1 MVEPHSPRV
10 KAKELSSQSDD
21 EESDELPDPWYAR
34 IVYLFEDEDSTPM
47 AHFRWFEH
55 GSKTVMKELA
65 GPHELFLLS
74 QCDDNPLSSVASK
87 IQVDFRG
94 EITPENDGAIEQEFM
109 KKDHYFYRMHY
120 DPKSEKFID
129 TVTYSTHNRDIQE
142 PNDCES
148 CKEAVEKNLKDKFKL
163 IEPDK
168 EAAEKNSKDEFKLI
182 EPECGNNERFE
193 GFRFNGVDYF
203 LLDFVYIFS
212 DERKPY
218 QIGHIKK
225 ISLNEDELVV
235 LVDLYKRYD
244 RFHKHY
250 FEEFQDG
257 QNHRAR
263 DNRRLY
269 KAGRTKSIWAHS
281 IDGKC
286 YVQHRQ
292 DIENLER
299 YKDQPDRF
307 WADLQVD
314 EMVDPHGEIRPRDL
328 VPLDTLEYSKR
339 TEKQLKAE
347 LKQIEAFRNN
357 GKKLRGMDIF
367 SGVGGLS
374 MGMHMS
380 GAVETLWAIERDTLA
395 CLTYKKNFPNTKVF
409 NVDANIL
416 LDRAIQR
423 EKGEELDPL
432 YDSQGELILD
442 LPRPGEVDFIYGG
455 KFLLSIHPF
464 GIVEARPLPCI
475 FC

>member
-1 MVEPHSPRV
+1 
-10 KAKELSSQSDD
+10 LSSQSDD
-21 EESDELPDPWYAR
+21 EEPDELPDPWYAR
-34 IVYLFEDEDSTPM
+34 IVNLFEDEHSTPM
-47 AHFRWFEH
+47 AHFQRFEH
-55 GSKTVMKELA
+55 GSKTVMKEVA

-120 DPKSEKFID
+120 DPKSEKFTD
-129 TVTYSTHNRDIQE
+129 TVIYSTHNGDIQE
-142 PNDCES
+142 PNDCEC
-148 CKEAVEKNLKDKFKL
+148 CKEAVEKNSKDKFKL
-163 IEPDK
+163 IEP
-168 EAAEKNSKDEFKLI
+168 ES
-182 EPECGNNERFE
+182 GHNERFE
-193 GFRFNGVDYF
+193 GFHLNGVDYF

-218 QIGHIKK
+218 QIGQIKK
-225 ISLNEDELVV
+225 ISLDDEGDLIV
-235 LVDLYKRYD
+235 LVDLYMRYD
-244 RFHKHY
+244 RFHKDY
-250 FEEFQDG
+250 FEKFQDG
-257 QNHRAR
+257 QNHSIQ

-269 KAGRTKSIWAHS
+269 KASRTKSIWADS

-286 YVQHRQ
+286 YVQHHQ

-314 EMVDPHGEIRPRDL
+314 EMVDPYGEIRPRDL
-328 VPLDTLEYSKR
+328 VLLNTLEYSKR
-339 TEKQLKAE
+339 TEKKLKAE
-347 LKQIEAFRNN
+347 LKRIEAFQKN
-357 GKKLRGMDIF
+357 GKKLWGMDMF

-380 GAVETLWAIERDTLA
+380 GAVETLWAIERDTVA

-409 NVDANIL
+409 NEDANIL
-416 LDRAIQR
+416 LDRAIR
-423 EKGEELDPL
+423 CEKGEELEPL
-432 YDSQGELILD
+432 YDSQGELVPD

-455 KFLLSIHPF
+455 KYLLSIQLF
-464 GIVEARPLPCI
+464 GIVEARSLSCI